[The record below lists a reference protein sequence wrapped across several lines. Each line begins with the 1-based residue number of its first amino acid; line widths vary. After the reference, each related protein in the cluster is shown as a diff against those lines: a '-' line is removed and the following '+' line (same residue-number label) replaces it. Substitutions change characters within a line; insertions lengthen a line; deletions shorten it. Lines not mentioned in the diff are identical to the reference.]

1 MCFFFFFFSMFRCCF
16 AEKFFVCLFVCL
28 FDRFQ
33 MATSIPDMRNT
44 MQKLVKKKL
53 CSAASQDVIFQ
64 ALMVNPRKRI
74 SSDDFFMHRW
84 VGGKSS
90 TINMENSRGETD
102 EKDEKDETAEVGRKN
117 GERVDATDFES
128 KMTTETGQKE
138 ETNRKTTV
146 SSVETGQQEKIL
158 RRRSQ
163 STNNLTGMQ
172 NLAKELAKPPT
183 PRRLP
188 PLNQDGGVNESC
200 MSDSPKNGRPAQ
212 NLRID
217 ALLANEYKDGHVNG
231 SVESFGQEPCSPA
244 LSSATSIMNK
254 GNDILAQFTGTAG
267 SGGKE
272 GDRNGNEKN
281 E

>member
-1 MCFFFFFFSMFRCCF
+1 
-16 AEKFFVCLFVCL
+16 
-28 FDRFQ
+28 
-33 MATSIPDMRNT
+33 

-84 VGGKSS
+84 VGGKST
-90 TINMENSRGETD
+90 TINMENGSGETG
-102 EKDEKDETAEVGRKN
+102 ETEVGRKN
-117 GERVDATDFES
+117 GEMDDATDFES
-128 KMTTETGQKE
+128 KMITETGEKE
-138 ETNRKTTV
+138 EINRKTTV
-146 SSVETGQQEKIL
+146 SSVEAGQEEKVL

-217 ALLANEYKDGHVNG
+217 ALMANEYKGDASDGHVNG

-254 GNDILAQFTGTAG
+254 GDDILAQFTGTAG
-267 SGGKE
+267 
-272 GDRNGNEKN
+272 R
-281 E
+281 

>member
-1 MCFFFFFFSMFRCCF
+1 
-16 AEKFFVCLFVCL
+16 
-28 FDRFQ
+28 
-33 MATSIPDMRNT
+33 
-44 MQKLVKKKL
+44 
-53 CSAASQDVIFQ
+53 
-64 ALMVNPRKRI
+64 
-74 SSDDFFMHRW
+74 
-84 VGGKSS
+84 
-90 TINMENSRGETD
+90 MENDRGETD

-128 KMTTETGQKE
+128 KMNTETGQKE